1 MKKEEKYIFGKK
13 KTGES
18 FVCSKKVVP
27 LHRQTKRQQS
37 FF

>member
-1 MKKEEKYIFGKK
+1 MKKEEKYIFEKK
-13 KTGES
+13 KTAKS
-18 FVCSKKVVP
+18 FVCSKNVVP